1 MKNRRTGF
9 TLIELLVVIAIIAI
23 LAAILFPVFAQA
35 REKARQISCVS
46 NARQMGL
53 AVAMYIQDYEALPIF
68 SSYGIVIPK
77 TRWPDKIY
85 PYVRNE
91 DIFACPSLAAS
102 PGMSAAMR
110 PWAHNPNHFYGG
122 YGYNYQYLGNSRF
135 PFTVSEAAV
144 TAPSETFVIADTAGV
159 RRDDNT
165 SVAGAYAID
174 PPLPSARG
182 SRPSGDTQ
190 GYGEASNKSLTYPKF
205 GHLKRA
211 GVGKNLRTLREFRVE
226 SVDSFELGQEI
237 GVDIFNPGESIS
249 VTATSKGKGF
259 AGGVKRYHFKGQHM
273 THGYMTH
280 RRPLASGA
288 TGPQRV
294 FKGTRRPGHMG
305 SETVTQLG
313 TEVVQVDAE
322 RNLLVV
328 SGSVPG
334 ANGSLVVIKRS
345 QR

>member
-1 MKNRRTGF
+1 MLPGILGTKVGMTHVF
-9 TLIELLVVIAIIAI
+9 TEDGKMLPVTVIQAG
-23 LAAILFPVFAQA
+23 PVYVTQVKTS
-35 REKARQISCVS
+35 EKD
-46 NARQMGL
+46 GYT
-53 AVAMYIQDYEALPIF
+53 AVQ
-68 SSYGIVIPK
+68 V
-77 TRWPDKIY
+77 
-85 PYVRNE
+85 
-91 DIFACPSLAAS
+91 
-102 PGMSAAMR
+102 
-110 PWAHNPNHFYGG
+110 
-122 YGYNYQYLGNSRF
+122 
-135 PFTVSEAAV
+135 
-144 TAPSETFVIADTAGV
+144 
-159 RRDDNT
+159 
-165 SVAGAYAID
+165 
-174 PPLPSARG
+174 
-182 SRPSGDTQ
+182 

-237 GVDIFNPGESIS
+237 GVDIFNPGASIS
-249 VTATSKGKGF
+249 VTATSKGKGL